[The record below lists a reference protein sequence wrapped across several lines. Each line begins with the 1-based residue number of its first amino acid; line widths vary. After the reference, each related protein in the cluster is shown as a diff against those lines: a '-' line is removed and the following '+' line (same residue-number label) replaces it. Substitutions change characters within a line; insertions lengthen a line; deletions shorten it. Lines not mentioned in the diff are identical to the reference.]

1 MRLPPSLLVLVVLAI
16 GGVAIVAATTMDT
29 PAGAEI
35 ACPVRSASV
44 VLDPGH
50 GGEDSGAVNGT
61 LRESDLNLD
70 IANRTAA
77 LVRAAGHEVALTRD
91 DDTFLTNSER
101 GYIAN
106 ACRATVFVS
115 IHLNSFPEPEPNYVM
130 TFWGIDPKDVAFTRH
145 MIAALH
151 PTLDSAGTGLG
162 NGDID
167 QFETGSLLRATM
179 PGTLVETVFLS
190 NPAEAA
196 LLGDGTGRRQQQI
209 AGAIA
214 AGIVTWLGR

>member
-1 MRLPPSLLVLVVLAI
+1 MRALRSLALLVALAV
-16 GGVAIVAATTMDT
+16 GGVAMVAANTTDA
-29 PAGAEI
+29 PGGEDI
-35 ACPVRSASV
+35 ACPVRSATV

-50 GGEDSGAVNGT
+50 GGEDSGAVNGA
-61 LRESDLNLD
+61 LRESDLTLD

-77 LVRAAGHEVALTRD
+77 LLRDAGHTVALTRD
-91 DDTFLTNSER
+91 DDIFLTNSER
-101 GYIAN
+101 GWVAN

-130 TFWGIDPKDVAFTRH
+130 TFWGIDPKDIAFTQH

-151 PTLDSAGTGLG
+151 PALGSAGTGLG
-162 NGDID
+162 NGGTD

-209 AGAIA
+209 AEAVA
-214 AGIVTWLGR
+214 AGIITWLE

>member
-77 LVRAAGHEVALTRD
+77 LVRA
-91 DDTFLTNSER
+91 
-101 GYIAN
+101 
-106 ACRATVFVS
+106 
-115 IHLNSFPEPEPNYVM
+115 
-130 TFWGIDPKDVAFTRH
+130 
-145 MIAALH
+145 
-151 PTLDSAGTGLG
+151 
-162 NGDID
+162 
-167 QFETGSLLRATM
+167 
-179 PGTLVETVFLS
+179 
-190 NPAEAA
+190 
-196 LLGDGTGRRQQQI
+196 
-209 AGAIA
+209 
-214 AGIVTWLGR
+214 

>member
-1 MRLPPSLLVLVVLAI
+1 MRLPRSLLVLVALAL
-16 GGVAIVAATTMDT
+16 GGVAIVAATTMNT
-29 PAGAEI
+29 PAGTDI
-35 ACPVRSASV
+35 ACPVRSATV

-50 GGEDSGAVNGT
+50 GGEDSGAVNGN
-61 LRESDLNLD
+61 LRESDLTLD
-70 IANRTAA
+70 IAERTAA
-77 LVRAAGHEVALTRD
+77 LLMDAGQSVALTRE

-145 MIAALH
+145 MNAALY
-151 PTLDSAGTGLG
+151 PALDSAGTDLG
-162 NGDID
+162 NGEVD

-196 LLGDGTGRRQQQI
+196 LLGDGTGKRQQQI
-209 AGAIA
+209 AEAIA
-214 AGIVTWLGR
+214 AGIVAWLG